1 MSSLILNAAP
11 IDYKDNINLNNNIIN
26 TNTNN
31 SNKNRTIKNKKIRA
45 EMIKEKFGD
54 FDDNNSDDEFSNL
67 ENFKPVQE
75 NMIKENSYNFNNR
88 LDRPI
93 NSDKE
98 YSELNNSYVTDH
110 YKNYLKNLNNEIN
123 SNEINS
129 NEINSNEINSN
140 QINNSRNYSS
150 NNLVN
155 NNELLKK
162 LDNILHLLEE
172 QQEERTNYITEEL
185 ILYIFLGIF
194 IIYVLDSFVKVG
206 RYTR

>member
-75 NMIKENSYNFNNR
+75 NMIKENSYNFNNT

-129 NEINSNEINSN
+129 NEINSNE
-140 QINNSRNYSS
+140 INNSRNYSS